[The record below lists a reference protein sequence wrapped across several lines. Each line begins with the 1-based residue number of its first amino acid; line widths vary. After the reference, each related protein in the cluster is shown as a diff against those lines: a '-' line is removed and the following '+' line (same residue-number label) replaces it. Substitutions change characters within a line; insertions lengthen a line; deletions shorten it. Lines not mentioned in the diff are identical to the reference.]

1 MSLQF
6 FFFLSGLAIQLSDT
20 AAAEM
25 LLRFFEV
32 CNPLAL
38 ASHVAGCITGMHHR
52 QPLNLLLPLPLG
64 CVRRGGGAYEYRGHQ
79 PALSL
84 SIFLWNMADVS
95 LNLKVGWQPVRL
107 WFFWSC
113 PPKCQDLQAHE
124 QSHNTSTGHLNSS
137 PQACPPTALPCRA
150 ISRPLLHGLFKASNT
165 SNTLSFYNTLDW
177 NLPGSLLTRYI
188 TFS

>member
-52 QPLNLLLPLPLG
+52 QSLNLLLPLPLG
-64 CVRRGGGAYEYRGHQ
+64 CVRRGGCIWVQRPSTCSIPLHISLKHGRCLSELKGGMAASKTVIFLILSSQMPRFTGTRAVTQHKYWASKFQ
-79 PALSL
+79 SSSL
-84 SIFLWNMADVS
+84 STNCSS
-95 LNLKVGWQPVRL
+95 L
-107 WFFWSC
+107 
-113 PPKCQDLQAHE
+113 
-124 QSHNTSTGHLNSS
+124 QSHL
-137 PQACPPTALPCRA
+137 PAPTP
-150 ISRPLLHGLFKASNT
+150 
-165 SNTLSFYNTLDW
+165 W
-177 NLPGSLLTRYI
+177 
-188 TFS
+188 TF